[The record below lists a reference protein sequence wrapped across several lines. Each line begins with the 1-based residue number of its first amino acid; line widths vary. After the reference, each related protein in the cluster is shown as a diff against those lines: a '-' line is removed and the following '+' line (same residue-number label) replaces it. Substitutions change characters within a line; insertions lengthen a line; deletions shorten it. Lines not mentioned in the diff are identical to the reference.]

1 MIHPTALVSSE
12 ARLGADV
19 VVGPFAIVEPG
30 AEVGDGCVVH
40 GHAQVRRGSVLGPR
54 VQVHPGAVIGG
65 SPQMLKW
72 DDATL
77 SGVRVGAGT
86 IVREGVTINRS
97 TKPGGA
103 TVVGAECFL
112 MAMAHV
118 AHDCTLE
125 DRVILAN
132 NALLAG
138 HVSVGQGSFV
148 GGGAGVHQF
157 VRIGETVMVGG
168 LARITKDLP
177 HFTLVAERDEVS
189 GVNQIGL
196 RRRGLSREVIAEV
209 KAAFHRIYGARNPRA
224 EAARALAEGEF
235 TSAEVRRFLEFFS
248 GGKRGVAR
256 PRHGAP
262 VDDAEDSGGAQA

>member
-12 ARLGADV
+12 ARLGTGVSIGAY
-19 VVGPFAIVEPG
+19 AIVEHD
-30 AEVGDGCVVH
+30 VILGDGCIIH
-40 GHAQVRRGSVLGPR
+40 AHAQVRRGSVLGAA
-54 VQVHPGAVIGG
+54 VQVHPGAVVGG
-65 SPQMLKW
+65 PPQMLKW
-72 DDATL
+72 DESTA
-77 SGVRVGAGT
+77 SGVQIGPGT
-86 IVREGVTINRS
+86 ILREGVTVNRS
-97 TKPGGA
+97 TKAGGA
-103 TVVGAECFL
+103 TVLGAECFL

-132 NALLAG
+132 NVLLAG

-168 LARITKDLP
+168 LSRITKDLP

-196 RRRGLSREVIAEV
+196 RRRGLSREVIAQIKDLFRRV
-209 KAAFHRIYGARNPRA
+209 YGAAKPRA
-224 EAARALAEGEF
+224 EAATLLAHGAA
-235 TSAEVRRFLEFFS
+235 TSAEAVRFLEFFA
-248 GGKRGVAR
+248 GGKRSIAR
-256 PRHGAP
+256 PARSADGEVPGDA
-262 VDDAEDSGGAQA
+262 AEDV

>member
-12 ARLGADV
+12 ARVGAGVSIGAYAV
-19 VVGPFAIVEPG
+19 VEAGVEL
-30 AEVGDGCVVH
+30 GDGCVLH
-40 GHAQVRRGSVLGPR
+40 AHAQVRRGSVLGER
-54 VQVHPGAVIGG
+54 VQVHPGAVVGG
-65 SPQMLKW
+65 PPQMLNW
-72 DDATL
+72 DEATP
-77 SGVRVGAGT
+77 SGVRIGPGT

-103 TVVGAECFL
+103 TVLGADCFL
-112 MAMAHV
+112 MAMSHV
-118 AHDCTLE
+118 AHDCLLE

-138 HVSVGQGSFV
+138 HVSVGTGSFV

-168 LARITKDLP
+168 LSRITKDLP

-196 RRRGLSREVIAEV
+196 RRRGLAREVIAEI
-209 KAAFHRIYGARNPRA
+209 KAAFHRVYGAANPRA
-224 EAARALAEGEF
+224 EAARASGEGGYA
-235 TSAEVRRFLEFFS
+235 SAEARRFLEFFA

-256 PRHGAP
+256 PRHGGAA
-262 VDDAEDSGGAQA
+262 VDAATEGEA